1 MRGWTM
7 HILTGMLLAG
17 ILGRKRGVS
26 VLPRL
31 RTGPVQTV
39 HYLPGRVRFRVPS
52 LVDDSSQAESLR
64 DRLGTLEG
72 VARVDVVP
80 ASGSVLIEY
89 REKIVRP
96 ELLFA
101 ATVRLLGLEKEMA
114 RTPRPTVTREMRAVL
129 DSLNRVVYD
138 RTAGVLDFS
147 SALLIVM
154 AAIGVSKIAQQG
166 TAAMPGGFTLVWW
179 GAHQLLG
186 HGGDE

>member
-1 MRGWTM
+1 MRGYAM

-17 ILGRKRGVS
+17 LLGRKRGVS
-26 VLPRL
+26 ILPML
-31 RTGPVQTV
+31 RTGPVQTA
-39 HYLPGRVRFRVPS
+39 HSLPGRVRFRVPS
-52 LVDDSSQAESLR
+52 LVDTPSQAGSLQ
-64 DRLGTLEG
+64 DRLATLDG
-72 VARVDVVP
+72 VARVDVTA

-89 REKIVRP
+89 REKVVRP

-101 ATVRLLGLEKEMA
+101 ATVRLLGLDKELE
-114 RTPRPTVTREMRAVL
+114 RTPRPIVVRELRTVF

-147 SALLIVM
+147 SALLILM
-154 AAIGVSKIAQQG
+154 AAVGVGKIMGQG

-186 HGGDE
+186 HGEE